1 MNLYHKR
8 KPKRVIFSKWAHH
21 IQRKSLVKR
30 AIIIDRFRKLNT
42 EFDNIT
48 DTLDEDLVNAIH
60 NFHTRHRI

>member
-1 MNLYHKR
+1 MYLYP

-48 DTLDEDLVNAIH
+48 DSLDEDLINAIH

>member
-8 KPKRVIFSKWAHH
+8 KPKRVIISKWAHH
-21 IQRKSLVKR
+21 IHRKSLVKR

>member
-1 MNLYHKR
+1 MNLYH

-48 DTLDEDLVNAIH
+48 DSLDEDLINAIH

>member
-1 MNLYHKR
+1 MNLYP

-48 DTLDEDLVNAIH
+48 DSLDEDLINAIH